1 MSPTWGWDGN
11 VRIQGIERGIP
22 PGREARRPPYSSDR
36 AFQSGPM
43 IHQFYQKLREVLP
56 DRAAT
61 PGLATSRTAV
71 KGSPGWGPGRGTG
84 FSWFFSFWPLQIGG
98 WALSFVVPL
107 LFVVTGSVMDSSHL
121 WLAFTRPLNGFLIT
135 LALRPCCSWAL
146 ARYGK
151 HWLLV
156 PAILVVSLVLSYV
169 ELMGVSGLILAFGF
183 PGVTRQIWL
192 AVLAIRMATL
202 MIWLL
207 LYFGIKS
214 FKLHAEIEREFR
226 QSELKLLRSQVNP
239 HFLFNALATIMAVR
253 KDEAMVSQVT
263 QSLADYLRFSLA
275 QEHPDR
281 FQHPLGQEL
290 NALENYLLVEK
301 IRFQERLE
309 TRIEVSEEACAAHVP
324 AALIQPL
331 LENAI
336 KYGQQTSPPP
346 LCIAIEARLSEGR
359 LLLMVENT
367 GRWVE
372 PHGSGSTGLGLANL
386 RKRLH
391 LLYADQ
397 AQLTLD
403 HTATAVRAQVSL
415 PVSGTA

>member
-1 MSPTWGWDGN
+1 
-11 VRIQGIERGIP
+11 
-22 PGREARRPPYSSDR
+22 
-36 AFQSGPM
+36 M
-43 IHQFYQKLREVLP
+43 IDKFYQKLREVVSE
-56 DRAAT
+56 RAAT
-61 PGLATSRTAV
+61 PGRATSRTAI
-71 KGSPGWGPGRGTG
+71 KGLPGRRLGRG
-84 FSWFFSFWPLQIGG
+84 AGLSWLFSFWPLQIGG
-98 WALSFVVPL
+98 WGLTFLVPL
-107 LFVVTGSVMDSSHL
+107 LFQVTGSVTDPSTLCYSI
-121 WLAFTRPLNGFLIT
+121 TRPLNGFLIT

-146 ARYGK
+146 ARFGK
-151 HWLLV
+151 RWLLV
-156 PAILVVSLVLSYV
+156 PVIILVSLVVSYV
-169 ELMGVSGLILAFGF
+169 ELMGVDRL
-183 PGVTRQIWL
+183 
-192 AVLAIRMATL
+192 VLARGLPAVPKETWIAIYFIRVTTF
-202 MIWLL
+202 MIWML

-214 FKLHAEIEREFR
+214 IKLHAEIEREFQ

-275 QEHPDR
+275 QESQDQ

-290 NALENYLLVEK
+290 AALENYLLVEK
-301 IRFQERLE
+301 IRFQEKLE
-309 TRIEVSEEACAAHVP
+309 TRIEVSGEACAAHVP

-372 PHGSGSTGLGLANL
+372 PHGSRSTGLGLANL

-403 HTATAVRAQVSL
+403 HTATVVRAQVSL
-415 PVSGTA
+415 PVAGTA

>member
-1 MSPTWGWDGN
+1 
-11 VRIQGIERGIP
+11 
-22 PGREARRPPYSSDR
+22 
-36 AFQSGPM
+36 M
-43 IHQFYQKLREVLP
+43 IHKFYQKLREVFS

-61 PGLATSRTAV
+61 PRPARPRAAFRGPPVRGAGVSRL
-71 KGSPGWGPGRGTG
+71 
-84 FSWFFSFWPLQIGG
+84 FSFWPLQIGG
-98 WALSFVVPL
+98 WGLNFLVPL
-107 LFVVTGSVMDSSHL
+107 LFLLTDSVTDSSHL
-121 WLAFTRPLNGFLIT
+121 CYAFTRPLNGFLIT
-135 LALRPCCSWAL
+135 LALRPYCSWAFG
-146 ARYGK
+146 RFENR
-151 HWLLV
+151 WLLV
-156 PAILVVSLVLSYV
+156 PVFVPVSLLLSYV
-169 ELMGVSGLILAFGF
+169 ELMGVDTLILACGF
-183 PGVTRQIWL
+183 PSVRMDSWT
-192 AVLAIRMATL
+192 AIFFMRAATF

-214 FKLHAEIEREFR
+214 IKHHAAIEREFQ

-253 KDEAMVSQVT
+253 KDEELVSQVT

-275 QEHPDR
+275 QEHQDQ

-290 NALENYLLVEK
+290 TALENYLRVEK

-309 TRIEVSEEACAAHVP
+309 TRIEVSDEASAAHVP

-367 GRWVE
+367 GRWVAQ
-372 PHGSGSTGLGLANL
+372 HGSGSTGLGLANL

-391 LLYADQ
+391 LLYGDQ

>member
-1 MSPTWGWDGN
+1 M
-11 VRIQGIERGIP
+11 
-22 PGREARRPPYSSDR
+22 
-36 AFQSGPM
+36 AFPSGLM
-43 IHQFYQKLREVLP
+43 IHTFYQKLRDVISGPARSRSAINRLP
-56 DRAAT
+56 GR
-61 PGLATSRTAV
+61 
-71 KGSPGWGPGRGTG
+71 GPGRGTG
-84 FSWFFSFWPLQIGG
+84 LMWFFSFWPLQIGG
-98 WALSFVVPL
+98 WGLTFLVPL
-107 LFVVTGSVMDSSHL
+107 LFQMTGSVTDPSVL
-121 WLAFTRPLNGFLIT
+121 CYGIARPLNGFLIT

-146 ARYGK
+146 ARFGK
-151 HWLLV
+151 RWLLV
-156 PAILVVSLVLSYV
+156 PVIILVSLVVSYV
-169 ELMGVSGLILAFGF
+169 ELMGVDRL
-183 PGVTRQIWL
+183 
-192 AVLAIRMATL
+192 VLACGLPAVPKETWIAIYFIRVATF

-214 FKLHAEIEREFR
+214 IKHHAAIEREFQ

-253 KDEAMVSQVT
+253 KDEELVSQVT

-275 QEHPDR
+275 QESQDQ

-290 NALENYLLVEK
+290 SALENYLRVEK
-301 IRFQERLE
+301 IRFQEKLE
-309 TRIEVSEEACAAHVP
+309 TRIEVSGEACAAHVP

-367 GRWVE
+367 GRWVD
-372 PHGSGSTGLGLANL
+372 PHGSGSTGLGIANL

-391 LLYADQ
+391 LLYGDQ

>member
-1 MSPTWGWDGN
+1 
-11 VRIQGIERGIP
+11 
-22 PGREARRPPYSSDR
+22 
-36 AFQSGPM
+36 M
-43 IHQFYQKLREVLP
+43 IHQFYQKFRNGLLN
-56 DRAAT
+56 RASPCGPA
-61 PGLATSRTAV
+61 SWRTAIE
-71 KGSPGWGPGRGTG
+71 GQPGRGVGPGTG
-84 FSWFFSFWPLQIGG
+84 SAWFFSFWPLQIGG
-98 WALSFVVPL
+98 WGLMLLVPV
-107 LFVVTGSVMDSSHL
+107 LFLVTGSITDPSTL
-121 WLAFTRPLNGFLIT
+121 CYGFTRPVNGFLIT

-146 ARYGK
+146 ARFGK

-156 PAILVVSLVLSYV
+156 PVIFLVSLALAHV
-169 ELMGVSGLILAFGF
+169 ELMGVDRLVLACGF
-183 PGVTRQIWL
+183 PAVPRATGV
-192 AVLAIRMATL
+192 AIYFIRVAIF

-214 FKLHAEIEREFR
+214 IKLHAEIEQEFQ

-239 HFLFNALATIMAVR
+239 HFLLNALATIMAVR

-275 QEHPDR
+275 QESQDQ
-281 FQHPLGQEL
+281 FKHPLGQEVT
-290 NALENYLLVEK
+290 ALENYLLVEK
-301 IRFQERLE
+301 IRFQEKLESRL
-309 TRIEVSEEACAAHVP
+309 EVSEEAYAAHVP
-324 AALIQPL
+324 TALIQPL

-372 PHGSGSTGLGLANL
+372 PHGPGSTGLGIANL

-391 LLYADQ
+391 LLYGDQ
-397 AQLTLD
+397 AELTFD
-403 HTATAVRAQVSL
+403 RTATAVRAQVSL
-415 PVSGTA
+415 PVSKTA

>member
-1 MSPTWGWDGN
+1 M
-11 VRIQGIERGIP
+11 
-22 PGREARRPPYSSDR
+22 
-36 AFQSGPM
+36 
-43 IHQFYQKLREVLP
+43 L
-56 DRAAT
+56 
-61 PGLATSRTAV
+61 
-71 KGSPGWGPGRGTG
+71 PGRGAVRPRAAG
-84 FSWFFSFWPLQIGG
+84 PAVSIDPDRIAAGGGAFEGNRRSQPALFHEVAGGWLAARWFRGRFFSFWPLQISG
-98 WALSFVVPL
+98 WTLSFVVPL
-107 LFVVTGSVMDSSHL
+107 LFVVTGSVMDPSHL

-146 ARYGK
+146 TRFGK

-156 PAILVVSLVLSYV
+156 PALLVVSLVISYV
-169 ELMGVSGLILAFGF
+169 ELMGVSGLIWAFGF

-214 FKLHAEIEREFR
+214 IMLHSAIEREFQ

-253 KDEAMVSQVT
+253 KDEEMVSQVT

-275 QEHPDR
+275 QESQDQ
-281 FQHPLGQEL
+281 FLHPLGQEL
-290 NALENYLLVEK
+290 AALENYLRVEK

-309 TRIEVSEEACAAHVP
+309 TRIEVSEQACAAHVP
-324 AALIQPL
+324 TALIQPL
-331 LENAI
+331 LENAF
-336 KYGQQTSPPP
+336 KYGQKTSPPP

-372 PHGSGSTGLGLANL
+372 PHGSESTGLGIANL

-391 LLYADQ
+391 LLYGDQ

-403 HTATAVRAQVSL
+403 CTATAVRAHVSI